1 MVSIAAF
8 QAVDP
13 GSIPGRRINFCVVVS
28 QPFLKLHIVYYVQ
41 FWLSLTVVFFSFF
54 TRSLMK
60 DSSLIRVIL
69 VFCD

>member
-13 GSIPGRRINFCVVVS
+13 GSIPGRRINFCVLVG
-28 QPFLKLHIVYYVQ
+28 QPFLKFHIVYYVQ
-41 FWLSLTVVFFSFF
+41 FWLSLTVVFFFF

-60 DSSLIRVIL
+60 DSSLNRVIL
-69 VFCD
+69 VFW

>member
-13 GSIPGRRINFCVVVS
+13 GSIPGRRINFCVLVN
-28 QPFLKLHIVYYVQ
+28 QPFLKFHRVYYVQ
-41 FWLSLTVVFFSFF
+41 FCLSLTVVFSFF
-54 TRSLMK
+54 TCSLMK
-60 DSSLIRVIL
+60 DSSLNLVIL